1 VSEHSI
7 SLVRVDAVP
16 APVSVTIAD
25 AVRDWLLQRGVIA
38 VNDRV
43 DPLWQGS
50 VAGLRLLPAYGL

>member
-1 VSEHSI
+1 MSEHSI

-25 AVRDWLLQRGVIA
+25 AVRDWLQRGVIA

-50 VAGLRLLPAYGL
+50 VAGLRLMPAYGL